1 MVYSKSGSFSKE
13 DTIQIALSAGIID
26 YDEICSSVEKMKR
39 EEILSNHPFS
49 VWQNQEGIWMT
60 YIPDPTK
67 KNGRA
72 FRKRKTKEEIEDV
85 IIEHHNNQ
93 TQEVYIRDVFKE
105 WSDSKLRYGEIQK
118 QSYDRYC
125 TDFERFF
132 PSKHPLC
139 KKKFKNIT
147 YSDLTDFIKE
157 TIHDKHLTRK
167 TYSGLRLLVRGI
179 FKFGKS
185 KGYTTL
191 SMAEFFGD
199 LELPNNIFEKK
210 IINRED
216 EIFLEDEIPIVTDY
230 LRHHIDIWN
239 MGLLLQLQTG
249 MRVGE
254 LSALKP
260 EDIHSDFIKVCRTE
274 IKYRNEEGKW
284 KVDVKEFAKT
294 DAGNRELYFPDS
306 FKWTLAQIQHLNPH
320 GEYLFMNNGKRIR
333 ENTFNK
339 RLSSICEELRINH
352 RSTHKVRK
360 TYGTTLLDNDVDDS
374 VASEQMG
381 HKDVST
387 TRKLYYL
394 CNKNKKTKIAQIKKA
409 INF

>member
-1 MVYSKSGSFSKE
+1 MVHSKSGSFSKE

-72 FRKRKTKEEIEDV
+72 FRK
-85 IIEHHNNQ
+85 
-93 TQEVYIRDVFKE
+93 
-105 WSDSKLRYGEIQK
+105 
-118 QSYDRYC
+118 
-125 TDFERFF
+125 
-132 PSKHPLC
+132 
-139 KKKFKNIT
+139 
-147 YSDLTDFIKE
+147 
-157 TIHDKHLTRK
+157 RK

>member
-1 MVYSKSGSFSKE
+1 MVHSKSGSLSKE
-13 DTIQIALSAGIID
+13 DTIQIALTAGIID

-67 KNGRA
+67 KSGRA

-85 IIEHHNNQ
+85 IIEHYNNQ
-93 TQEVYIRDVFKE
+93 IQEVYIRDVFKE
-105 WSDSKLRYGEIQK
+105 WSDKKLSYGEIQK

-147 YSDLTDFIKE
+147 YPDLTDFIKK
-157 TIHDKHLTRK
+157 TIHDNHLTRK

-179 FKFGKS
+179 FKYGKS
-185 KGYTTL
+185 KGYTSL

-210 IINRED
+210 IINKED
-216 EIFLEDEIPIVTDY
+216 EIFLEDEIPIVTGY
-230 LRHHIDIWN
+230 LRHHVDIWN
-239 MGLLLQLQTG
+239 MGILLQLQTG

-254 LSALKP
+254 LSALRP

-274 IKYRNEEGKW
+274 IKYKNEEGKW
-284 KVDVKEFAKT
+284 KVDVKEYAKT

-306 FKWTLAQIQHLNPH
+306 SKWTLAQIQRLNPH

-339 RLSSICEELRINH
+339 RLSSICEELKINH

-360 TYGTTLLDNDVDDS
+360 TYGTS
-374 VASEQMG
+374 SKE
-381 HKDVST
+381 
-387 TRKLYYL
+387 
-394 CNKNKKTKIAQIKKA
+394 
-409 INF
+409 